1 MVKLFLEVV
10 LVAIKNKLLE
20 IRLNNGYKYAKKFS
34 DYLEINNQ
42 QYSRYESNKKQPNLE
57 ILYKISK
64 KLGIK
69 IEDIIYFEEDQLK
82 N

>member
-1 MVKLFLEVV
+1 MVKSSLEVI

-20 IRLNNGYKYAKKFS
+20 IRLKNGYKYAKDFS

-42 QYSRYESNKKQPNLE
+42 QYVRYESNKKQPNLE

-69 IEDIIYFEEDQLK
+69 IEDIIEFEKEQL
-82 N
+82 

>member
-1 MVKLFLEVV
+1 MT
-10 LVAIKNKLLE
+10 IKNKLLE
-20 IRLNNGYKYAKKFS
+20 IRLKSGYKYAKDFS

-42 QYSRYESNKKQPNLE
+42 QYGRYESNKKQPNLE

-69 IEDIIYFEEDQLK
+69 MEDIIDFEEEQLK